1 MGLPA
6 KRARGFPCYAPK
18 IASRVRFIK
27 RAQALGMSLDD
38 VQRLLT
44 LENKGA
50 CQATRS
56 LTAAKLALIEEKME
70 QLAKLRNA
78 LHELVA
84 ACDRPHGAY
93 CPIIERLTSQTAE
106 F

>member
-6 KRARGFPCYAPK
+6 KRARGFRYYAPE

-44 LENKGA
+44 LEKKGA

-56 LTAAKLALIEEKME
+56 MAAAKLALVEEKMSE
-70 QLAKLRNA
+70 LAKLRSA
-78 LHELVA
+78 LQEFVS

-93 CPIIERLTSQTAE
+93 CLMIQQLESQTE
-106 F
+106 